1 MDSRGILY
9 SAGRNDEC
17 MTLPYAV
24 KPIIK
29 YISPGSIVWCPFD
42 KADSEFVQQISKAGF
57 EVVHSHID
65 EGLDF
70 YDYEP
75 DLWNVII
82 SNPPFTGKRRIF
94 ERALSF
100 DKPFALIMSNTW
112 LNDAA
117 PKKLFM
123 NKQLE
128 LLMFE
133 QRMLFSNRGHID
145 KKITFS
151 SSYFCHDFLPRQ
163 IIIESLEK

>member
-17 MTLPYAV
+17 ITLHYAV

-29 YISPGSIVWCPFD
+29 YIPQGSIVWCPFD
-42 KADSEFVQQISKAGF
+42 KADSEFVKQISNAGF

-65 EGLDF
+65 EGQDF

-100 DKPFALIMSNTW
+100 GKPFALIMSNTW
-112 LNDAA
+112 LNDSA
-117 PKKLFM
+117 PKQLFR

-133 QRMLFSNRGHID
+133 QRMLFSNQGQID

-151 SSYFCHDFLPRQ
+151 SSYFCHDFLPKQ
-163 IIIESLEK
+163 IIIEKL

>member
-82 SNPPFTGKRRIF
+82 SNPPFTGKRSWASPMV
-94 ERALSF
+94 RALTS
-100 DKPFALIMSNTW
+100 
-112 LNDAA
+112 
-117 PKKLFM
+117 
-123 NKQLE
+123 
-128 LLMFE
+128 
-133 QRMLFSNRGHID
+133 
-145 KKITFS
+145 
-151 SSYFCHDFLPRQ
+151 
-163 IIIESLEK
+163 